1 MSNFLN
7 LFKKNKDLGFDEA
20 YEIEAVA
27 DRYIRSIN
35 NINSTDLSWS
45 GSSNKIKAEKKEDI
59 IKKIKAE
66 GLNSNYAIVIKQKTE
81 MFTDLYSKKT
91 LNEKLILEN
100 ENKISNIIKKEE
112 ESLKKKNYNNIQ
124 IAEMLEKKY
133 KNNLFIQSSSSSMLI
148 RYLSDNEIS
157 QTIFNYNN
165 SNDSTKLK
173 IVTKYDTLKKEKK
186 PNVGDI
192 SASQTINKD
201 NYSYIDGNG
210 EFVTAKINKA
220 ALQSQIKAGSLDKEL
235 VKYLSDSANMVSET
249 PKTAEQPKKAINT
262 SFFDNPYTKAPDGP
276 KIDVPSEMNK
286 ETQTVSNAQIT
297 PEIKEKTGTQPVI
310 ASQTPAINKN
320 EPAKEEEKPKE
331 EVRKDLTED
340 IKTDT
345 PQGTKA
351 DDQEY
356 LNAEDV
362 KAIQDRAS
370 NDKSIKDAGD
380 AYSTVM
386 KESGKNQI
394 ETSDKPM
401 RKYTK
406 IKRNEDGS
414 VVVDENGKPV
424 SEDFYVNI
432 YTEEELSKM
441 STEDKQKEIDKIK
454 KKFLASGGK
463 EEDWLGSKE
472 YEAAQDVTNNFASN
486 DELYRAGENKV
497 RYDNTLKKIQ
507 EEALSKAQSRI
518 GAGWEKL
525 TDEQKQKEI
534 ETDLK
539 ELKIKNNMG
548 QESEYNV
555 SEEVNFSLV
564 ESEKRIKENKKNEPN
579 PWVSNAGTAE
589 KLPLIKREKAPEPF
603 DETLNKRK
611 EAKRVIT
618 KDKLRGTEV

>member
-1 MSNFLN
+1 MSNFLS

-27 DRYIRSIN
+27 DRYIRAIS

-45 GSSNKIKAEKKEDI
+45 GNPNKIKAEKKEDI
-59 IKKIKAE
+59 INKIKAD
-66 GLNSNYAIVIKQKTE
+66 GLNSNYAIIIKQKTE

-91 LNEKLILEN
+91 LNEKLISEN
-100 ENKISNIIKKEE
+100 EKKISDIIKKEE

-133 KNNLFIQSSSSSMLI
+133 KNNLLIQSSSNTMLT

-173 IVTKYDTLKKEKK
+173 IVTKYDTLKKENKS
-186 PNVGDI
+186 NVGDI
-192 SASQTINKD
+192 SASQMINKN

-235 VKYLSDSANMVSET
+235 VKYVSDSANMVSET

-262 SFFDNPYTKAPDGP
+262 SLFDTPYPKAPEAP
-276 KIDVPSEMNK
+276 KNDVSPEMNK
-286 ETQTVSNAQIT
+286 ETQTVSNPQIT
-297 PEIKEKTGTQPVI
+297 PENKEKTGTQTVI

-320 EPAKEEEKPKE
+320 EPAKKEEKPKE
-331 EVRKDLTED
+331 EERKDLTED
-340 IKTDT
+340 IKAYT

-356 LNAEDV
+356 LNTNDT
-362 KAIQDRAS
+362 KAIQDRATD
-370 NDKSIKDAGD
+370 DKTIKNAGD

-424 SEDFYVNI
+424 SEDFYVNV

-441 STEDKQKEIDKIK
+441 STEDKQKAVDEIK
-454 KKFLASGGK
+454 KKFLSAGGK

-472 YEAAQDVTNNFASN
+472 YEAAQDVINNFASG

-548 QESEYNV
+548 QEVEYNV
-555 SEEVNFSLV
+555 SEEILFNK
-564 ESEKRIKENKKNEPN
+564 EEKKPETPETPETPTN
-579 PWVSNAGTAE
+579 PWAANAGTAE
-589 KLPLIKREKAPEPF
+589 QLPLVKREKAPEPF
-603 DETLNKRK
+603 DETLGKRK
-611 EAKRVIT
+611 EVKRVIT